1 MKTLSLNILD
11 IVQNSVRAKAS
22 EIFIGIKESKQED
35 LFEIVIDDNGSGMT
49 EKMVTRV
56 TDPFVT
62 TRTTRKIG
70 MGLALLKYHAN
81 LTGGELLI
89 DSQEG
94 KGTNVIADFSLSH
107 VDRQPLGDI
116 AGVMT
121 ILMSANPEIDFLYNH
136 KTDEGEYRFSSKE
149 TKEFLRI
156 DNFSEYQLLEDI
168 KEMINQNL
176 NDINASDF
184 KEKNSLFRE

>member
-184 KEKNSLFRE
+184 K